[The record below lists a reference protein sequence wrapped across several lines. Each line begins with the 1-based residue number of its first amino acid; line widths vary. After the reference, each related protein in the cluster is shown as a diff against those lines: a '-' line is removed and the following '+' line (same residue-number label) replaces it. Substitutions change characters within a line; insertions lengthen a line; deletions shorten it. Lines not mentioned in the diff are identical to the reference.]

1 MGSIQVNPSSKYF
14 VSTSKECVNVWYLS
28 PLRHLLKIPTEES
41 KVSDRT
47 LAAIDK
53 RATLLVVYKR
63 FETVISL
70 YEIDIEKKLV
80 AVPKT
85 IDIKHELGR
94 SVLDGLSEDEQE
106 LVVEVRFVNKS
117 RTIRCYQ

>member
-1 MGSIQVNPSSKYF
+1 M
-14 VSTSKECVNVWYLS
+14 NVWYLS